1 MRSPNGS
8 SAAAAHTDRHGLPK
22 PLLRGRIHQVA
33 FFTAVPAGIVLV
45 SLAPTTRARIATL
58 IFVLSMVAQFG
69 VSSMYHVGE
78 WTQMQRNRMRQL
90 DHSMIFV
97 LIAGTYTP
105 FCLLVLSGR
114 LATIVLSVIWAGA
127 AIGVGT
133 KLYRVDLHV
142 LSGFM
147 YIGLGWAVV
156 ATFPALVRALA
167 PWPLALLGAG
177 GVLYTLGAL
186 SLATHHPNPWPKTFG
201 YHEVWHS
208 MTVVAASCH
217 YAAIL
222 LVVLSLR

>member
-8 SAAAAHTDRHGLPK
+8 SAAAAQRDRHGLPK

-33 FFTAVPAGIVLV
+33 FFTAIPAGIVLV
-45 SLAPTTRARIATL
+45 WLAPTTRARIATL
-58 IFVLSMVAQFG
+58 VFVLSMVAQFG

-78 WTQMQRNRMRQL
+78 WIEAQRNRMRQL

-97 LIAGTYTP
+97 LIAGSYTP
-105 FCLLVLSGR
+105 FCLLVLHGK
-114 LATIVLSVIWAGA
+114 LATVVLSIVWAGA

-133 KLYRVDLHV
+133 KLYRVDMHV

-147 YIGLGWAVV
+147 YLGLGWAVV
-156 ATFPALVRALA
+156 ATFPALVRALD
-167 PWPLALLGAG
+167 PSPLALLVAG

-186 SLATHHPNPWPKTFG
+186 VLATHHPNPWPKTFG
-201 YHEVWHS
+201 YHEAWHT
-208 MTVVAASCH
+208 MTVLAAASH
-217 YAAIL
+217 YTAIL